1 LQHTNSCFAMVS
13 NQSAWFSICP
23 GCYSQASRIW

>member
-1 LQHTNSCFAMVS
+1 MVS
-13 NQSAWFSICP
+13 NQSAWFSICL